1 MALLLKHQTQQEF
14 VQRFRQAYQE
24 ATQERVVQLAKFVL
38 NKITAGDLT
47 DNQVRNAFNLTVLQW
62 NNLKTKMQTWV
73 ANYESFQSAAGE

>member
-47 DNQVRNAFNLTVLQW
+47 DTQVRNAFNLTVNQW
-62 NNLKTKMQTWV
+62 NTLKTKMQTWV